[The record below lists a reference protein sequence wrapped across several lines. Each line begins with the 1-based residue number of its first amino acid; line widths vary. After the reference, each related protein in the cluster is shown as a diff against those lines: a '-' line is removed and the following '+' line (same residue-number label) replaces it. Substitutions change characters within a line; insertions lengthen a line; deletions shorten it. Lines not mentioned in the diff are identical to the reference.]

1 MKLTQVQCGY
11 LPLVDCAPLIIA
23 RELSFATQEGLDL
36 ELIKQPSWSALR
48 DRLAFGHIDFAHML
62 SPMPVAMSLG
72 LGGMATRVDALMVL
86 SVNGTVVG
94 ISAELDRQMQ
104 ATGWT
109 NSFAAPQS
117 TSKALFAASSKRIR
131 IGVPFPFSMHRMLL
145 ETWLLQAEGF
155 HPDRIEIV
163 TVPPSQMAEAVRVGA
178 LDMFCVG
185 EPWGTVAVQQSDA
198 TLILPGA
205 SIWQLAPEKVLGA
218 RHAWVVQNPGLC
230 RAMIRALVKA
240 ASWLDQPENTPLA
253 VSILS
258 RSQHLDLPDHAIDP
272 ALTGQIISKTDE
284 APKKTDRFLRFHQ
297 GCANF
302 PWRSQACWISDM
314 LTQWHGLG
322 REAGR
327 KSARSCFRTD
337 LYREALAQTGVDLPC
352 ASEKVEGAMQV
363 PTAVASRLGEMILG
377 PDRFFSGA
385 VFDFDAPVL
394 LEN

>member
-1 MKLTQVQCGY
+1 
-11 LPLVDCAPLIIA
+11 
-23 RELSFATQEGLDL
+23 
-36 ELIKQPSWSALR
+36 
-48 DRLAFGHIDFAHML
+48 
-62 SPMPVAMSLG
+62 
-72 LGGMATRVDALMVL
+72 
-86 SVNGTVVG
+86 
-94 ISAELDRQMQ
+94 
-104 ATGWT
+104 
-109 NSFAAPQS
+109 
-117 TSKALFAASSKRIR
+117 
-131 IGVPFPFSMHRMLL
+131 MHRMLL
-145 ETWLLQAEGF
+145 ETWLSQAEGF
-155 HPDRIEIV
+155 HPDRVEIV
-163 TVPPSQMAEAVRVGA
+163 TVPPSQMAEAVRDGA

-253 VSILS
+253 VSILA

-272 ALTGQIISKTDE
+272 ALTGQINTKTGE

-302 PWRSQACWISDM
+302 PWRSQACWISDR
-314 LTQWHGLG
+314 LTHWHGLN

-327 KSARSCFRTD
+327 KTAGACFRTD
-337 LYREALAQTGVDLPC
+337 LYREALASTGVDLPR
-352 ASEKVEGAMQV
+352 ASEKVEGAMLV